1 MSFFWRFMNVSN
13 IFECHTVLNNPKK
26 EENSEGNMDE
36 ESGVFFFFLAFSS
49 TRKLGGLPYS

>member
-1 MSFFWRFMNVSN
+1 MNVSN